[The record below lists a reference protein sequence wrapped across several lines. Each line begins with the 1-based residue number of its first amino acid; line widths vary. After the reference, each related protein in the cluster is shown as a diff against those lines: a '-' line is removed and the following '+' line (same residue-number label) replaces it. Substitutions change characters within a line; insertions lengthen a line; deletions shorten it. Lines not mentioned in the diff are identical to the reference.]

1 MICNNAP
8 SEMILS
14 HCIVE
19 YLSHHNTYKQIIV
32 ATLMEF
38 IYFFPYKL
46 MLYQT
51 KLYQMHYLI
60 IHSCFLYIFN
70 VPWTKIIP
78 KLFARKIRKLLM
90 KSWNRTIFL
99 PNLTRCQKVEKI
111 VQQMKSKLLLD
122 LTGWKIEYLLRTGFW
137 QNISEEIRDLT
148 AYYITIKFT

>member
-1 MICNNAP
+1 MLISCKNTRAKYDNDPP
-8 SEMILS
+8 SEMILW

-46 MLYQT
+46 MLYQ
-51 KLYQMHYLI
+51 MHYLI

-70 VPWTKIIP
+70 VPWTKIIT

-90 KSWNRTIFL
+90 KSWNRTMYFL
-99 PNLTRCQKVEKI
+99 TKLD
-111 VQQMKSKLLLD
+111 QMSKS
-122 LTGWKIEYLLRTGFW
+122 WKNCAADELETTTKFDWLKNWVPDCSAQDR
-137 QNISEEIRDLT
+137 IST
-148 AYYITIKFT
+148 KPF